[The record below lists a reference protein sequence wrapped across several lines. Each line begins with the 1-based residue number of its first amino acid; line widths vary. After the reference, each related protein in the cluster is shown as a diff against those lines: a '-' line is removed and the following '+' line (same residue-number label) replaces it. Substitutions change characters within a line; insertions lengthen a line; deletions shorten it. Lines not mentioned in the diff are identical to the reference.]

1 MRRRWVLGLL
11 LGGLLLAALWGGVV
25 GEQSHLLLPF
35 LRQDTTWQA
44 IQQRGLWRVGLDPS
58 FPPFELLDATG
69 KVVGYDVALAE
80 ALAASW
86 GGRVEIVA
94 VGFDSLP
101 DTLKAGKIDSIVS
114 AYPFDERLTQ
124 DFLFSTPYFEA
135 GLRVAVQA
143 GSPIGRLADLSG
155 RAVGVEWGSLGD
167 MVARRLQREGMEMR
181 LRSFETPE
189 QVLAALLDQQAVD
202 AVLVDNVSLRQAQ
215 ASGLPLVAVGD
226 VLESIP
232 YVIVL
237 PLQATDLQQQVEAA
251 LQQLKS
257 SGTLAEL
264 EEHWF
269 SGQPAVK

>member
-1 MRRRWVLGLL
+1 M
-11 LGGLLLAALWGGVV
+11 
-25 GEQSHLLLPF
+25 
-35 LRQDTTWQA
+35 
-44 IQQRGLWRVGLDPS
+44 
-58 FPPFELLDATG
+58 
-69 KVVGYDVALAE
+69 
-80 ALAASW
+80 
-86 GGRVEIVA
+86 
-94 VGFDSLP
+94 
-101 DTLKAGKIDSIVS
+101 
-114 AYPFDERLTQ
+114 
-124 DFLFSTPYFEA
+124 FSTPYFEA

>member
-1 MRRRWVLGLL
+1 
-11 LGGLLLAALWGGVV
+11 
-25 GEQSHLLLPF
+25 
-35 LRQDTTWQA
+35 
-44 IQQRGLWRVGLDPS
+44 
-58 FPPFELLDATG
+58 
-69 KVVGYDVALAE
+69 
-80 ALAASW
+80 
-86 GGRVEIVA
+86 
-94 VGFDSLP
+94 
-101 DTLKAGKIDSIVS
+101 
-114 AYPFDERLTQ
+114 
-124 DFLFSTPYFEA
+124 
-135 GLRVAVQA
+135 
-143 GSPIGRLADLSG
+143 
-155 RAVGVEWGSLGD
+155 
-167 MVARRLQREGMEMR
+167 MEMR